1 MAGVTLNPYLN
12 FEGNCAEAMNFYQS
26 VFGGNLE
33 ISRFSDFPN
42 PSLTE
47 EYKDKVMH
55 GVLKSETITVM
66 ASDGMP
72 GKKVVFGDSVNC
84 SLAGEDGLSLTKFF
98 NGLSE
103 GGNVTI
109 PLEKQVWGDL
119 HDKNKEPG
127 RIMFVLQSDNVKED
141 FDRIKSQGAE
151 IVAEPYQPNKDDQ
164 ADVWLATF
172 ADPDGN
178 YFQLATP
185 WKKDSK

>member
-1 MAGVTLNPYLN
+1 MKLMAIQLGSDNVKALG
-12 FEGNCAEAMNFYQS
+12 EFYTK
-26 VFGGNLE
+26 VFGKPMWEQGDWYGFTVDGDVGLM
-33 ISRFSDFPN
+33 IGP
-42 PSLTE
+42 
-47 EYKDKVMH
+47 H
-55 GVLKSETITVM
+55 SEV
-66 ASDGMP
+66 
-72 GKKVVFGDSVNC
+72 
-84 SLAGEDGLSLTKFF
+84 
-98 NGLSE
+98 
-103 GGNVTI
+103 
-109 PLEKQVWGDL
+109 